1 MIKKVLILGGSSDI
15 GMKLLNIFLKDGSY
29 KVDLHYNSYSKIK
42 KNLKYNLIKADFSKS
57 NYKSTLKKFKN
68 NYDIII
74 NLIGYIDNKSFNNFQ
89 PKDIEKSIMANSII
103 PLLIIRSSLS
113 NMVKKKWGRIVNSS
127 SIGVKFGGGDK
138 TFGYSIAK
146 HLNEFIPKEIRKL
159 ASKNIFYNIIKIGLT
174 NTKIHKRILSKNL
187 KKRISLVP
195 VKKMAGPE
203 DVAKYIYYISSK
215 QNKFITGEIIGVT
228 GGE

>member
-1 MIKKVLILGGSSDI
+1 ME
-15 GMKLLNIFLKDGSY
+15 LLNIFLKDDSY

-42 KNLKYNLIKADFSKS
+42 NNLKYNLIKADFSKP
-57 NYKSTLKKFKN
+57 NYKSTLKKFTN

-89 PKDIEKSIMANSII
+89 PKDIEKSIMTNSII

-127 SIGVKFGGGDK
+127 SIGVKFGGGDT

-159 ASKNIFYNIIKIGLT
+159 ASKNIFYNIMKIGLT
-174 NTKIHKRILSKNL
+174 DTKIHKRILSKNL

-195 VKKMAGPE
+195 AKKMAKPE